1 MRMSLLKDERMN
13 QIMEYL
19 YQAGKVTVVALCEQ
33 LQVSPA
39 TIRRDLEELV
49 AKDLVKRT
57 HGGVIL
63 PESAKMEPPVL
74 HRRYFQAV
82 EKRNIGKVA
91 ARLIHDDET
100 VFLGSGSTVLEVAEY
115 LRGKK
120 NLTVITNSLPII
132 DRLAKDPD
140 IHLVSTGG
148 SLRQSELSLVGHLV
162 ETSLAELRADKVVMS
177 IQGIHLQHGLTN
189 NDSAETMIDRTIC
202 HFAPNLILV
211 ADHTKFNKTKASF
224 VAELTTIH
232 TVVTDRNAP
241 ADFLNALENMGIEV
255 IIAEEIVAS

>member
-19 YQAGKVTVVALCEQ
+19 YQAGKVTVVTLCEQ

-39 TIRRDLEELV
+39 TIRRDIEEL
-49 AKDLVKRT
+49 AAQELVKRT
-57 HGGVIL
+57 HGGIVL
-63 PESAKMEPPVL
+63 PGSAKLDAPVIQ
-74 HRRYFQAV
+74 RRYFQAE
-82 EKRNIGKVA
+82 EKRKIGKA
-91 ARLIHDDET
+91 AAKLIQDEET
-100 VFLGSGSTVLEVAEY
+100 IFLGSGSTVLEVAEH
-115 LRGKK
+115 LKGKK

-132 DRLAKDPD
+132 NLLAQEPNIKT
-140 IHLVSTGG
+140 IITGG
-148 SLRQSELSLVGHLV
+148 FLRQPELSLIGHLV
-162 ETSLAELRADKVVMS
+162 ETSLSELRADKVVMS

-224 VAELTTIH
+224 VAELAAIH

-241 ADFLNALENMGIEV
+241 ADFLNTLENMGIEV